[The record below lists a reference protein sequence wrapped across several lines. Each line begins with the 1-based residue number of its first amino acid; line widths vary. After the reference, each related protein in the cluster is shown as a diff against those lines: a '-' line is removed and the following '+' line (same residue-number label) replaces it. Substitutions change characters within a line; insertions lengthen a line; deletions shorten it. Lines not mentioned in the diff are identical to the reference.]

1 LRHAEDIVGERP
13 DLGGVAAEVATMRQR
28 IRSLPPGPGGAST
41 LTAAEIRVLQLL
53 PTYLSV
59 PEIAARLVVSSNTIR
74 TQVQS
79 IYGKLGA
86 TSRAEAVGRA
96 VEFGLLEP
104 LPILA
109 PEGFTTS

>member
-1 LRHAEDIVGERP
+1 
-13 DLGGVAAEVATMRQR
+13 
-28 IRSLPPGPGGAST
+28 
-41 LTAAEIRVLQLL
+41 
-53 PTYLSV
+53 V